1 MKSVPNRRY
10 QSQSLMTKRQ
20 TSAKHR
26 RQQRA
31 NRVRRQVV
39 LGSFVMAISALTL
52 LLELVVRPTD
62 GGRLFMRKANELES
76 SGASNVRRELDPRRG
91 TLRAWSRILIQQT
104 GSENGDPSTLAELT
118 PDRWHFLVGNG
129 NGVDLGDVHI
139 FTPWDAQGVAQGRT
153 PPEQPGTIVIGLVG
167 SDHRLPEKAQT
178 DNLVDFCRF
187 LCKEFSI
194 PVANVDCEITENSLL
209 DRAELFR
216 KISQ

>member
-1 MKSVPNRRY
+1 
-10 QSQSLMTKRQ
+10 MTKRQ

-31 NRVRRQVV
+31 NRVRRQIV
-39 LGSFVMAISALTL
+39 LGSFVMAISALTM

-76 SGASNVRRELDPRRG
+76 SGASNVRRELDPRRS
-91 TLRAWSRILIQQT
+91 TLQAWSRILIQQT

-139 FTPWDAQGVAQGRT
+139 FMPWDAQIVAQGRT
-153 PPEQPGTIVIGLVG
+153 PPEQPGTIVIGLVS

-178 DNLVDFCRF
+178 DNLIDFCRF

-194 PVANVDCEITENSLL
+194 PVANVVCEITENSLL
-209 DRAELFR
+209 DRAELYR

>member
-1 MKSVPNRRY
+1 
-10 QSQSLMTKRQ
+10 MTKRQ

-31 NRVRRQVV
+31 NRVRRQIV
-39 LGSFVMAISALTL
+39 LGSFVMAISALTM

-91 TLRAWSRILIQQT
+91 TLQAWNRILIQQT

-139 FTPWDAQGVAQGRT
+139 FMPWDAQIVAQGRT
-153 PPEQPGTIVIGLVG
+153 PPEQPGTIVIGLVS

-178 DNLVDFCRF
+178 DNLIDFCRF

-194 PVANVDCEITENSLL
+194 PVANVVCEITENSLL
-209 DRAELFR
+209 DRAELYR

>member
-1 MKSVPNRRY
+1 
-10 QSQSLMTKRQ
+10 MTKRQ

-31 NRVRRQVV
+31 NRVRRQIV
-39 LGSFVMAISALTL
+39 LGSFVMAISALTM

-139 FTPWDAQGVAQGRT
+139 FMPWDAQIVAQGRT
-153 PPEQPGTIVIGLVG
+153 PPEQPGTIVIGLVS

-178 DNLVDFCRF
+178 DNLIDFCRF

-194 PVANVDCEITENSLL
+194 PVANVVCEITENSLL
-209 DRAELFR
+209 DRAELYR

>member
-1 MKSVPNRRY
+1 
-10 QSQSLMTKRQ
+10 MTKLQ

-31 NRVRRQVV
+31 NRVRRQIV
-39 LGSFVMAISALTL
+39 LGSFVMAISALTM

-76 SGASNVRRELDPRRG
+76 SGASNVRRELDPRRS
-91 TLRAWSRILIQQT
+91 TLQAWSRILIQQT

-139 FTPWDAQGVAQGRT
+139 FMPWDAQIVAQGRT
-153 PPEQPGTIVIGLVG
+153 PPEQPGTIVIGLVS

-178 DNLVDFCRF
+178 DNLIDFCRF

-194 PVANVDCEITENSLL
+194 PVANVVCEITENSLL
-209 DRAELFR
+209 DRAELYR

>member
-1 MKSVPNRRY
+1 
-10 QSQSLMTKRQ
+10 MTKRQ
-20 TSAKHR
+20 TSAKQR

-39 LGSFVMAISALTL
+39 LGSFVMAISALTM
-52 LLELVVRPTD
+52 LLELVVQPTE

-76 SGASNVRRELDPRRG
+76 SGASDVRRELEPRG
-91 TLRAWSRILIQQT
+91 ASLKAWNRILIQQT
-104 GSENGDPSTLAELT
+104 GSENGDPSTLAQLT

-139 FTPWDAQGVAQGRT
+139 FKLWDAQSVAEGRT
-153 PPEQPGTIVIGLVG
+153 PPEQSGTIVIGLVG
-167 SDHRLPEKAQT
+167 SDHRLPVKAQT

-187 LCKEFSI
+187 LRKEFNI
-194 PVANVDCEITENSLL
+194 PAANVDCEITENSML